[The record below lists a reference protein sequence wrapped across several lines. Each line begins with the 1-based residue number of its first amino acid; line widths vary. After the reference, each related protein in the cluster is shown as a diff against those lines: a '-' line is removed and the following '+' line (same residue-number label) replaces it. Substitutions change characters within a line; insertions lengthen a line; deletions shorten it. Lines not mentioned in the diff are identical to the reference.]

1 MKKSSGSCRHGKPR
15 RLSAGS
21 ITMTD
26 ELKAELASTNKPD
39 DQMFE
44 LAEMPEVLDWSEAV
58 RGKFYRPIKKPISIR
73 LDADVLAW
81 FQSLG
86 GKYQVK
92 INEALREYMQQHRKA
107 RR

>member
-1 MKKSSGSCRHGKPR
+1 MK
-15 RLSAGS
+15 
-21 ITMTD
+21 MV
-26 ELKAELASTNKPD
+26 
-39 DQMFE
+39 E
-44 LAEMPEVLDWSEAV
+44 LAEMPEVLDCSEAL
-58 RGKFYRPIKKPISIR
+58 RGKFYRPIKEPISIR

-86 GKYQVK
+86 GKYPVK